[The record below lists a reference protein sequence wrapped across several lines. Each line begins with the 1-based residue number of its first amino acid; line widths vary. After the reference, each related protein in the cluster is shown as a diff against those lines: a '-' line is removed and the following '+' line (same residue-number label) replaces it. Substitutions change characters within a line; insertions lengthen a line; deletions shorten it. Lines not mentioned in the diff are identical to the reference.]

1 MTRLPP
7 RSTRTDT
14 LLPYTTLFRSWYGSR
29 YAMRVWLQPDRLA
42 AYQLTPADVES
53 ALRAQNIEIPAG
65 RVESIDREFTVL
77 AQTDLNTAE
86 EFGAV
91 IVRDAN
97 GALVRLRDVA
107 RVELG
112 ADQSRFSAR
121 FNGRTAVPLGIV
133 KQAVANQIGRA
144 HV

>member
-1 MTRLPP
+1 MRI
-7 RSTRTDT
+7 SD
-14 LLPYTTLFRSWYGSR
+14 GSS
-29 YAMRVWLQPDRLA
+29 
-42 AYQLTPADVES
+42 DVCS
-53 ALRAQNIEIPAG
+53 
-65 RVESIDREFTVL
+65 S
-77 AQTDLNTAE
+77 DL
-86 EFGAV
+86 
-91 IVRDAN
+91 N

-133 KQAVANQIGRA
+133 KQAVANPLEISDALQKMLPQIERTLPEGMKVEIAYDTTVFIRASIKEVYTNKIGRA